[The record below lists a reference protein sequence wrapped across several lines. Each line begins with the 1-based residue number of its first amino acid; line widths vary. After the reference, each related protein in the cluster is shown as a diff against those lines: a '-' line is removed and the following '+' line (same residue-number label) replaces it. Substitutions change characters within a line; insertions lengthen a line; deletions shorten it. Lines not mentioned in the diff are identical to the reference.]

1 MSTAEI
7 AQVVQAYRQVYETLT
22 EKERAVRER
31 AIMAM
36 AKGTTKGL
44 NKFEVLHELTGVEI
58 YVARNRS
65 DVLAIGE
72 AAEVLWKRIHNKEML
87 TSTGRTIAYNAKK
100 IAALKGKDMSD
111 AMMEALREY
120 DALPVVRTQDGIPY
134 RSGNAKSKPTSDT
147 SEGKFSQIEPG
158 KDREFWL
165 NFRSTMSEYMEKRTE
180 GLDSS
185 TRELLKRSF
194 ETDMKIAIDQFLS
207 SIYREQKK
215 AKAQTAIVA
224 TAVTRQKVLHACE
237 ALHMDPPSVGQ
248 PVDMEKARRQKKLL
262 ARAYHPDSNGGD
274 STTQDK
280 YIAVI
285 EAFETLE
292 AFSEQ
297 SNAGNPAHRGGDT
310 T

>member
-7 AQVVQAYRQVYETLT
+7 AQVVQQYRQVYETLT

-44 NKFEVLHELTGVEI
+44 NRFEVLKQLAGIEI
-58 YVARNRS
+58 YTARNRS
-65 DVLAIGE
+65 DILSIGE
-72 AAEVLWKRIHNKEML
+72 AGEVLWKRIHNKEML
-87 TSTGRTIAYNAKK
+87 PSTGRSVAINAKK
-100 IAALKGKDMSD
+100 IAAIKGKDLSEAVLD
-111 AMMEALREY
+111 ALKEY
-120 DALPVVRTQDGIPY
+120 DALPVIRTVDGIPY
-134 RSGNAKSKPTSDT
+134 RSANSKSNPTPEMA
-147 SEGKFSQIEPG
+147 EGRFAQIEPG

-185 TRELLKRSF
+185 TRELLKRGF
-194 ETDMKIAIDQFLS
+194 ETDMKIVIDQFLS

-215 AKAQTAIVA
+215 AKAQTAVVA

-237 ALHMDPPSVGQ
+237 ALHMDPPSINQ

-274 STTQDK
+274 NTTQDK

-297 SNAGNPAHRGGDT
+297 SHAGNTP
-310 T
+310 

>member
-7 AQVVQAYRQVYETLT
+7 AQVVQQYRQVYETLT

-44 NKFEVLHELTGVEI
+44 NRFEVLKQLAGIEI
-58 YVARNRS
+58 YTARNRS
-65 DVLAIGE
+65 DILSIGE
-72 AAEVLWKRIHNKEML
+72 AGEVLWKRIHNKEML
-87 TSTGRTIAYNAKK
+87 PSTGRSVAINAKK
-100 IAALKGKDMSD
+100 IAAIKGKDLSEAVLD
-111 AMMEALREY
+111 ALKEY
-120 DALPVVRTQDGIPY
+120 DALPVIRTVDGIPY
-134 RSGNAKSKPTSDT
+134 RSANSKSNPTPEMA
-147 SEGKFSQIEPG
+147 EGKFAQIEPG

-185 TRELLKRSF
+185 TRELLKRGF
-194 ETDMKIAIDQFLS
+194 ETDMKIVIDQFLS

-215 AKAQTAIVA
+215 AKAQTAVVA

-237 ALHMDPPSVGQ
+237 ALHMDPPSINQ

-274 STTQDK
+274 NTTQDK

-297 SNAGNPAHRGGDT
+297 SHAGSTP
-310 T
+310 

>member
-36 AKGTTKGL
+36 AKGTTRGL
-44 NKFEVLHELTGVEI
+44 NKFEVLHDLTGVEI

-65 DVLAIGE
+65 DILAIGE
-72 AAEVLWKRIHNKEML
+72 AGEVLWKRIHNKEML
-87 TSTGRTIAYNAKK
+87 PSTGRTLAINAKK
-100 IAALKGKDMSD
+100 IAALKGKELGD
-111 AMMEALREY
+111 AVLDALKEY
-120 DALPVVRTQDGIPY
+120 DALPVIRTQDGIPY
-134 RSGNAKSKPTSDT
+134 RSSNSKSKPTPDMA
-147 SEGKFSQIEPG
+147 EGKFAQIEPG

-165 NFRSTMSEYMEKRTE
+165 NFRSTMAEYMEKRTE

-185 TRELLKRSF
+185 TRELLKRGF
-194 ETDMKIAIDQFLS
+194 ETDMKIVIDQFLS

-274 STTQDK
+274 NTTQGK

-297 SNAGNPAHRGGDT
+297 PNADNP
-310 T
+310 

>member
-72 AAEVLWKRIHNKEML
+72 AGEVLWKRIHNKEML
-87 TSTGRTIAYNAKK
+87 PSTGRTIAINAKK
-100 IAALKGKDMSD
+100 IAAIKGKELSEAVLD
-111 AMMEALREY
+111 ALKEY
-120 DALPVVRTQDGIPY
+120 DALPVIRMQDGIPY
-134 RSGNAKSKPTSDT
+134 RASNTKGKPTPDM
-147 SEGKFSQIEPG
+147 SEGRFAQIEPG

-165 NFRSTMSEYMEKRTE
+165 NFRTTMAEYMEKRTE

-194 ETDMKIAIDQFLS
+194 ETDMKIVIDQFLS

-274 STTQDK
+274 NTTQDK

-297 SNAGNPAHRGGDT
+297 SNAGNP
-310 T
+310 